1 MFNSE
6 TLEVAIGMAF
16 LFLTMS
22 LICTAIQEWIEGI
35 MKWRAMDLER
45 GLRVLLDDDQGK
57 LTQQLYEHPL
67 IYSLFQGKYNPD
79 KLWRSPLTPGLG
91 ARHMRLHARRQL
103 PSYIPPERFVDAL
116 LDLVAHGD
124 GQRPA
129 AAALTP
135 AELRARAAQHDSP
148 HLRRV
153 LQWAL
158 DRGGDDPAAVRQHLA
173 QWFDGTMQR
182 ASGWYKRRTQAV
194 LFSVGLG
201 AAVVL
206 NIDALHVMNRLLADR
221 ALREAAVQQ
230 ASQVQ
235 DAQAGLAGQAPDQR
249 LNALRQQLG
258 TVGLPIGW
266 QPGACLPQLKPHGG
280 WRQADPLALLMLGLG
295 WLVSAFAVML
305 GAPFWFDLLGRFMT
319 LRSSLK
325 PTPAAAT
332 APAQAPP
339 PPP

>member
-45 GLRVLLDDDQGK
+45 GLRVLLNDDDGTVAQR
-57 LTQQLYEHPL
+57 LYEHPL
-67 IYSLFQGKYNPD
+67 IYSLFQGRYDPK
-79 KLWRSPLTPGLG
+79 KLWRSPFTPGLG
-91 ARHMRLHARRQL
+91 SRHMRLHARRQL
-103 PSYIPPERFVDAL
+103 PSYIPSERFADAL
-116 LDLVAHGD
+116 IDLVARGD
-124 GQRPA
+124 GSA
-129 AAALTP
+129 AANAPLTP
-135 AELRARAAQHDSP
+135 QALRERVAQYDSP

-153 LQWAL
+153 LLWAL
-158 DRGGDDPAAVRQHLA
+158 DRGNDDLAATRQHLA

-194 LFSVGLG
+194 LFTVGLL

-230 ASQVQ
+230 ASLVQ
-235 DAQAGLAGQAPDQR
+235 DAQAGLAGQAPAQR
-249 LNALRQQLG
+249 LDALQHRLG
-258 TVGLPIGW
+258 AIGLPIGW
-266 QPGACLPQLKPHGG
+266 QPGGSLPQLAPQGG
-280 WRQADPLALLMLGLG
+280 LQNADPLALMMLALG

-319 LRSSLK
+319 LRASMK
-325 PTPAAAT
+325 PAPTPAPPT
-332 APAQAPP
+332 APTPD
-339 PPP
+339 